1 VTVDVGGKA
10 GVCVKKVGTWA
21 LVAFL
26 VFYVVSQPTQA
37 AQMVRRLGDGV
48 MSIANGFGSFISNLT

>member
-1 VTVDVGGKA
+1 M
-10 GVCVKKVGTWA
+10 KKVGTWA